1 MRLLLPSSAC
11 YFSSSFAL
19 VWNIAC
25 GAARNKGELIAF
37 RFLAGLG
44 GSAPL
49 AVGGGVLGDCWRP
62 EERGRAIALY
72 SLAPLLGPVLGPVAG
87 AWIAQRTTWRWV
99 VRRSNS
105 LQLIVYVHADRSTT
119 LISSGQRL

>member
-1 MRLLLPSSAC
+1 MRLLHPSSAC
-11 YFSSSFAL
+11 YSSSSFAL

-87 AWIAQRTTWRWV
+87 AWIAQETTWRWV
-99 VRRSNS
+99 VRRSN
-105 LQLIVYVHADRSTT
+105 LLHLILYEHADRNITSF
-119 LISSGQRL
+119 GRRL